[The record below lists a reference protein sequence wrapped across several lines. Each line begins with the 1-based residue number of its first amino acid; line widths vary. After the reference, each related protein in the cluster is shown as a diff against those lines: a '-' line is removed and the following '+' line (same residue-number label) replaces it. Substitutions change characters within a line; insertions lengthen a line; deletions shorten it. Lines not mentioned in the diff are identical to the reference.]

1 VFARSLYI
9 HYPFCESKCRYC
21 DFYSLGKGQHSSEN
35 SAKYLKSLETELWLQ
50 SPLLDSELDTIYF
63 GGGTPSLIPPEEIE
77 RLLHPIR
84 SKILHGTEWT
94 LEANPSSVSRNAL
107 WDLRKLGV
115 NRLSMGV
122 QSMNKDSLQLL
133 GRIHSPELALGALT
147 RAFEAGFEDIS
158 VDLLCGIPGQTTLD
172 LEESLRQLT
181 AFPLTHLSCYLLT
194 LSPENPLVSQ
204 LPSEE
209 TQLEHLIFVDHWLT
223 TRGFEH
229 YEISNFAK
237 PGRRSRHNLNYWR
250 GNAYLALGPSAHSY
264 DPLGST
270 CGRRWKNFSSL
281 DTYNSK
287 LLKNELPLEWEE
299 FLTPEQKEI
308 ERWMLAL
315 RLSDGFPASWL
326 NTPQRIEC
334 AARLQKESLLVPH
347 PTLPGNLALTPKGLA
362 LSDEIIS
369 ALI

>member
-1 VFARSLYI
+1 MFARSLYI

-223 TRGFEH
+223 T
-229 YEISNFAK
+229 
-237 PGRRSRHNLNYWR
+237 
-250 GNAYLALGPSAHSY
+250 
-264 DPLGST
+264 GST
-270 CGRRWKNFSSL
+270 FAAQFE
-281 DTYNSK
+281 
-287 LLKNELPLEWEE
+287 LL
-299 FLTPEQKEI
+299 
-308 ERWMLAL
+308 
-315 RLSDGFPASWL
+315 
-326 NTPQRIEC
+326 
-334 AARLQKESLLVPH
+334 AR
-347 PTLPGNLALTPKGLA
+347 
-362 LSDEIIS
+362 
-369 ALI
+369 